1 MVILTTSVVVR
12 KARKMSDFK
21 KISALAKVE
30 KYDAGDV
37 ERAAGERWITM
48 SNALTRAGQGLSL
61 AEKRLVMLAVS
72 KLDSRRPAPAGEMPT
87 TQVTALEYA
96 EQFKVDPRTAYEAL
110 QDASKALF
118 DRKITYFEPAHKRNG
133 KPLKPTRIDMRWVGE
148 CRYNEG
154 EGSVTLA
161 WWPRLLPSL
170 TGLKQQFTSY
180 QLQQASALRSAYSWR
195 LLELLTRFR
204 ATGVAEYTIE
214 DFATSMD
221 APPSLRVDFGQIK
234 RRIIEPSVKELV
246 EKDGWLIDW
255 APVKAGRRVAAL
267 RFTFSRPGQPQP
279 PLGLEGAS
287 DSD

>member
-1 MVILTTSVVVR
+1 MQ
-12 KARKMSDFK
+12 

-30 KYDAGDV
+30 KYNAGDV
-37 ERAAGERWITM
+37 ERVAGERWITM

-72 KLDSRRPAPAGEMPT
+72 KLDSRRPTQPGEMPT

-170 TGLKQQFTSY
+170 TGLKQQFTTY

-214 DFATSMD
+214 DFAASMD
-221 APPSLRVDFGQIK
+221 ATEKQKADFAAI
-234 RRIIEPSVKELV
+234 RRKIIEPAVKELI
-246 EKDGWLIDW
+246 EKDGWLIEW
-255 APVKAGRRVAAL
+255 TPVKAGRRVAAL
-267 RFTFSRPGQPQP
+267 RFTFSRPGQLQ